1 MTFVLTIGSLCRCL
15 SQHHINRE
23 PGAATCPNRQVDSN
37 EHETV
42 VALSCTELPKLGEW
56 TRIEIG
62 HIKEGE
68 DKYFLTL
75 SIGGHEVARGDA
87 TEFGLWCKRDCQV
100 YILSEN
106 ETSDAHCLFGSM
118 RGVVILDKN

>member
-1 MTFVLTIGSLCRCL
+1 M
-15 SQHHINRE
+15 
-23 PGAATCPNRQVDSN
+23 
-37 EHETV
+37 
-42 VALSCTELPKLGEW
+42 LGEW

-100 YILSEN
+100 YILSGN
-106 ETSDAHCLFGSM
+106 ETGDARLYMHCCYISKCCQNQTRIQFG
-118 RGVVILDKN
+118 RPNRIQLTVQTRIQFGRPN